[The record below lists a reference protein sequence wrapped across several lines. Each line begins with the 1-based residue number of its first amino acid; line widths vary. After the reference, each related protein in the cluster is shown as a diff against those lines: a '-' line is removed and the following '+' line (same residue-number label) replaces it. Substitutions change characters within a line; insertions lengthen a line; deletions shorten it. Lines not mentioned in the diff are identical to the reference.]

1 MDSRHQQWLGFW
13 REELEAAFLY
23 DRMAAN
29 EKNGR
34 LHELYERMASMERR
48 HAMSWA
54 ARLKE
59 SGIAVPAFKPSWR
72 VRLLAAIATRFGNRN
87 VLDALN
93 ATETDAG
100 KAYAALEDVRE
111 ARQMAS
117 EERAHARTFQTL
129 AAEGGY
135 AVGQPEAR
143 HKNAGG
149 NALRAGVMGA
159 NDGLVS
165 NFCLV
170 MGMAGA
176 AEAAGAGESRVLL
189 MTGLAGL
196 LAGAISM
203 ALGEWLSVQSSR
215 ELYERQI
222 KLEQEEIE
230 ADPEEEKEELS
241 LIYQAK
247 GMQPEEADRLAE
259 KIAANPAGLLDTLSR
274 EELGIDPEEL
284 GGSAWEAAGTSFLLF
299 AIGAIIPV
307 LPFFFMAQSAASL
320 GISAALSM
328 IGLFGLGAA
337 TTLMTGKSVVL
348 TGLRQA
354 VFGIAASAVTFAIGQ
369 LIGVNLG

>member
-1 MDSRHQQWLGFW
+1 MQAKHDQWLGFW
-13 REELEAAFLY
+13 REELETAFLY
-23 DRMAAN
+23 DRMAGN
-29 EKNGR
+29 EKNAR
-34 LHELYERMASMERR
+34 LCELYQRMATMERR

-54 ARLKE
+54 EQLRKN
-59 SGIAVPAFKPSWR
+59 GVAVPAFKPSWR
-72 VRLLAAIATRFGNRN
+72 IRILAAVATRFGNRT
-87 VLDALN
+87 VIDALN
-93 ATETDAG
+93 ATENDAG
-100 KAYAALEDVRE
+100 KTYAAQEQPE
-111 ARQMAS
+111 AQAMAG
-117 EERAHARTFQTL
+117 EERAHARSFQML
-129 AAEGGY
+129 ATEASY

-176 AEAAGAGESRVLL
+176 TEAAGAGESRVLL
-189 MTGLAGL
+189 MTGIAGL

-222 KLEQEEIE
+222 NLEKDEIE
-230 ADPEEEKEELS
+230 ANPQEEKEELS

-247 GMQPEEADRLAE
+247 GMNAEEADRLAE

-307 LPFFFMAQSAASL
+307 IPFFFLPQNTASL

-337 TTLMTGKSVVL
+337 TTLMTGKSVWL
-348 TGLRQA
+348 SGLRQA
-354 VFGIAASAVTFAIGQ
+354 VFGIVASVITFAIGQ
-369 LIGVNLG
+369 VIGVNLG